1 MDNSSERTERL
12 LVLLLL
18 QSMKGSSQKDKAYQL
33 NLAGF
38 SNIEIAELLQVSPAN
53 VATLIY
59 QSKQSGKTRR
69 RKS

>member
-1 MDNSSERTERL
+1 MDTTNDRLERL

-18 QSMKGSSQKDKAYQL
+18 QSMKGSSQKEKVNQL

-38 SNIEIAELLQVSPAN
+38 SNIEIAEFLQTSPAV

-59 QSKQSGKTRR
+59 QSKKTSKP
-69 RKS
+69 RKRKP